1 MINILLSP
9 KIYFQI
15 HLNILLSGS
24 LRRLHGSG
32 HGGMAMEVFEEHEGT
47 HILQSLDGFA
57 ISLASDGR
65 FLYISE
71 TVSIY
76 LGLSQVRTEMSP
88 NIESNM
94 YGPCQVELTGSSFFD
109 YIHPNDHHEL
119 AEQLGVTLA
128 RPDGGPDSPPQHR
141 GEGGEEAGSA
151 GGVGPA
157 PPIPDGKPC
166 KWWANPLIQ

>member
-1 MINILLSP
+1 ML
-9 KIYFQI
+9 
-15 HLNILLSGS
+15 GS

-32 HGGMAMEVFEEHEGT
+32 HGGLAMEVFEEHEGT

-76 LGLSQVRTEMSP
+76 LGLSQVRAAGVITKCALFQ
-88 NIESNM
+88 IFIIF
-94 YGPCQVELTGSSFFD
+94 QVEMTGSSFFD
-109 YIHPNDHHEL
+109 YIHPSDHIEL
-119 AEQLGVTLA
+119 AEQLGVSLDKLSTGL
-128 RPDGGPDSPPQHR
+128 GPDSPQQSGSQQPTR
-141 GEGGEEAGSA
+141 PGDTGEEGAGQAST
-151 GGVGPA
+151 GPA

-166 KWWANPLIQ
+166 KW